1 MDIRQ
6 QKRET
11 DWLVT
16 VALLP
21 FQDQGEKK
29 KKLFHWKY
37 QGSLKQI
44 KRTDA
49 KLNFL
54 IPTI

>member
-21 FQDQGEKK
+21 FQDQGGVGGNCSTESTTGALSK
-29 KKLFHWKY
+29 
-37 QGSLKQI
+37 S
-44 KRTDA
+44 RTDA

>member
-29 KKLFHWKY
+29 KKNCSTESTKGALSKSRG
-37 QGSLKQI
+37 QM
-44 KRTDA
+44 
-49 KLNFL
+49 LNSTF
-54 IPTI
+54 